1 MNAAEQQEQTELS
14 DSSRVRDSGWARNV
28 DRIDIVDSPAGAFA
42 ANLDDRM
49 VMSPLQGFG
58 QLWQRTYRVRMAG
71 TSLTAAEVMAT
82 WKQEFPRFQPAQNR
96 FRPTEAGVAPGAMV
110 YIDSSLMQ
118 GPAVAA
124 MTEVESGVLVIYADD
139 VSFTVMTPEGFPVSG
154 WNTFSVHED
163 EGVLVAQVQGLERA
177 NDPIYEFGYRFLGGE
192 KQQDKTWTHVLR
204 SLASYHGVQAEVEL
218 VKRLIDPRLQWAN
231 AGNVWQNA
239 AIRTLLFNLN
249 APVRWLRSR
258 LSPQIPVQQVSAQRG
273 EAQRGKAQHK
283 ETPDN

>member
-1 MNAAEQQEQTELS
+1 MMNATEQQEQTEAS
-14 DSSRVRDSGWARNV
+14 DGGRMHDSGWARNV
-28 DRIDIVDSPAGAFA
+28 ERIDIVDSPAGAFA

-49 VMSPLQGFG
+49 IMSPLQGFG
-58 QLWQRTYRVRMAG
+58 QLWQRTYRVHLAG
-71 TSLTAAEVMAT
+71 STLSPAQVMAT
-82 WKQEFPRFQPAQNR
+82 WKQEFPLFQPAQNR
-96 FRPTEAGVAPGAMV
+96 FRPTEAGVTPGAMV
-110 YIDSSLMQ
+110 FIDSSLMP

-154 WNTFSVHED
+154 WNTFSVYEE
-163 EGVLVAQVQGLERA
+163 EGTVVAQVQGLERA

-204 SLASYHGVQAEVEL
+204 SLAAYHGVQAEVEL
-218 VKRLIDPRLQWAN
+218 KKQLIDPRLQWAN
-231 AGNVWQNA
+231 AGNIWQNA

-258 LSPQIPVQQVSAQRG
+258 LSPQSAGQQEVA
-273 EAQRGKAQHK
+273 HK
-283 ETPDN
+283 ETPDA